1 MTTAPRVLITRP
13 GERAARLATAI
24 SAVGAAPEPLAVMRL
39 EALPETPEQRSLWLD
54 IDQFRRVVVVSPFA
68 ADCLVDALDRYW
80 PQLPV
85 GVDFYAVGAA
95 TAAILHERLG
105 VRVHV
110 PDPMRAMA
118 GRGSGES
125 QSGAE
130 GESHAVS
137 QGQDAQARGDTSE
150 ALLAL
155 PSLQVLNEQ
164 KVLVVAGEGG
174 RPLLADTLAARGA
187 RLTRLAVYRRVLLPP
202 DASMQ
207 QRLTTGDYA
216 ALVVSSGE
224 ILEHLA
230 GWCQPAALNQPLIV
244 SSQRLVTLAGSLG
257 FANCR
262 VAAGATPDAL
272 AAEVARACHL
282 DGADVDHDD
291 LEKG

>member
-1 MTTAPRVLITRP
+1 MTVPRVLITRP
-13 GERAARLATAI
+13 GERARHLAASIAAT
-24 SAVGAAPEPLAVMRL
+24 GAAPEALEVMRL
-39 EALPETPEQRSLWLD
+39 EALPETPEQRSLWLNVD
-54 IDQFRRVVVVSPFA
+54 EFRRVVVVSPLA
-68 ADCLVDALDRYW
+68 AECLVDALDRYW

-105 VRVHV
+105 VRVRV
-110 PDPMRAMA
+110 PSS
-118 GRGSGES
+118 GRGLIGHDAGETR
-125 QSGAE
+125 Q
-130 GESHAVS
+130 
-137 QGQDAQARGDTSE
+137 AQGDTSE

-187 RLTRLAVYRRVLLPP
+187 RLTRLAVYRRVLLTPE
-202 DASMQ
+202 ASMQ
-207 QRLTTGDYA
+207 QRLATGDYA

-244 SSQRLVTLAGSLG
+244 SSQRLATLAGSLG
-257 FANCR
+257 FADCR
-262 VAAGATPDAL
+262 VAAGATPVAL

>member
-1 MTTAPRVLITRP
+1 MTVPRVLITRP
-13 GERAARLATAI
+13 GERARHLAASIAAT
-24 SAVGAAPEPLAVMRL
+24 GAAPEALEVMRL
-39 EALPETPEQRSLWLD
+39 EALPETPEQRSLWLNVD
-54 IDQFRRVVVVSPFA
+54 EFRRVVVVSPLA
-68 ADCLVDALDRYW
+68 AEYLVDAVDRYW

-110 PDPMRAMA
+110 PSA
-118 GRGSGES
+118 GQGSNS
-125 QSGAE
+125 
-130 GESHAVS
+130 
-137 QGQDAQARGDTSE
+137 QDAGETRQAQGDTSE

-187 RLTRLAVYRRVLLPP
+187 RLTRLAVYRRVLLTPE
-202 DASMQ
+202 ASMQ
-207 QRLTTGDYA
+207 QRLATGDYA

-244 SSQRLVTLAGSLG
+244 SSQRLATLAGSLG

-262 VAAGATPDAL
+262 VAAGATPVAL

>member
-1 MTTAPRVLITRP
+1 MTVAPHVLITRP
-13 GERAARLATAI
+13 GERAKRLADAI
-24 SAVGAAPEPLAVMRL
+24 EAIGAVPEALDVMRL
-39 EALPETPEQRSLWLD
+39 EALPETPEQRSIWLD
-54 IDQFRRVVVVSPFA
+54 IDQFRRVVVISPFA
-68 ADCLVDALDRYW
+68 AECLVEALDRYW

-105 VRVHV
+105 VRVRV
-110 PDPMRAMA
+110 PAS
-118 GRGSGES
+118 GIGSFGDS
-125 QSGAE
+125 
-130 GESHAVS
+130 
-137 QGQDAQARGDTSE
+137 AQAGVRVAAGQGTSAQGDTSE
-150 ALLAL
+150 GLLAL

-164 KVLVVAGEGG
+164 KVLMVAGEGG

-187 RLTRLAVYRRVLLPP
+187 RLTRLSVYRRVLLTPEAP
-202 DASMQ
+202 MR
-207 QRLTTGDYA
+207 QRLAVGDYA

-272 AAEVARACHL
+272 AAEVAGACHL

>member
-1 MTTAPRVLITRP
+1 MERPVLITRP
-13 GERAARLATAI
+13 GERARPLAAAI
-24 SAVGAAPEPLAVMRL
+24 AAVGAQPEPLEVMRL
-39 EALPETPEQRSLWLD
+39 EALAETPEQRSLWLD
-54 IDQFRRVVVVSPFA
+54 IDLFRRVVVVSPFA
-68 ADCLVDALDRYW
+68 AECLVDALDRYW
-80 PQLPV
+80 PQVPV
-85 GVDFYAVGAA
+85 GIDFYAVGAA

-110 PDPMRAMA
+110 P
-118 GRGSGES
+118 G
-125 QSGAE
+125 
-130 GESHAVS
+130 
-137 QGQDAQARGDTSE
+137 AQAASRGDTSE

-187 RLTRLAVYRRVLLPP
+187 SLTRLAVYRRVLLAPE
-202 DASMQ
+202 AAMQ
-207 QRLTTGDYA
+207 QRLASGDYA

-257 FANCR
+257 FAHCR